1 MSHSSLPP
9 ILCGPILRAVDED
22 SVVVWLV
29 CKDDFPLTAE
39 LSVGI
44 KHQELESVRVGAHA
58 VVKRLQ
64 LTPEQPL
71 SHNQYVGY
79 DVLIGE
85 KRLSHTAPHL
95 LYSGQKSPGFVFKK
109 STDRILHGSCR
120 RPHHVAPDG
129 LVRVDTEL
137 EKSLGKPSERP
148 ALLMHSGDQVY
159 VDDVAGPMLTAIHKT
174 IELLGLYEEAI
185 DGANFNDSAELRS
198 LDANYYGRDHLLPD
212 TKMNEALSEKFF
224 GGVKKP
230 IFTSSNAKN
239 HLISFN
245 EVIGI
250 YLLTWSP
257 VLWRN
262 LSIEAPSSL
271 TPEQRETYQ
280 YEKSA
285 LSVFCDTLPKAAR
298 AMANIPNYMIF
309 DDHDI
314 TDDWNLS
321 ALWEATAYEHP
332 FSKRIVGNALAGY
345 LLCQGWGNT
354 KNSLNS
360 LVTQF
365 KHVSESGGHYN
376 TAELD
381 TFIDS
386 LLEFDNWQYEIC
398 RDPMVVVLDTR
409 TRRWRSERARS
420 KPSGLMDWE
429 ALSDFQQKILNQKSV
444 IVVSPAPMFGVKLI
458 ETVQEIFTF
467 LGKPLLVDAENWMAH
482 RGSAEV
488 MLNIFAHRGTPQNF
502 TILSGDVH
510 YSFAYDVRLKHQKSG
525 PRIWQITSS
534 GIKNQFPD
542 SLLEWLDR
550 LNRWLYAPYSPLNW
564 FTKRRRFR
572 VFPRLPSERDAGE
585 RLWNHSGI
593 GLVEF
598 DESGVPHLIKQL
610 NADQGECLFEATLK
624 TRKQKNETAPS

>member
-9 ILCGPILRAVDED
+9 IICGPILRAVDED

-29 CKDDFPLTAE
+29 CRDDFPLTAE
-39 LSVGI
+39 LSVGL
-44 KHQELESVRVGAHA
+44 KHQEIESVRVGTHA
-58 VVKRLQ
+58 VIKRLQ
-64 LTPEQPL
+64 LTPKQRLTHDQYIEYDIVIDEKGL
-71 SHNQYVGY
+71 S
-79 DVLIGE
+79 E
-85 KRLSHTAPHL
+85 TASHL
-95 LYSGQKSPGFVFKK
+95 LYPTQNRPGFVFKK
-109 STDRILHGSCR
+109 SIDRVFHGSCR
-120 RPHHVAPDG
+120 RPHHTAPDG
-129 LVRVDTEL
+129 LVRVDAEL
-137 EKSLGKPSERP
+137 EESLNKPSERP

-159 VDDVAGPMLTAIHKT
+159 VDDVAGPMLSAIHNT

-185 DGANFNDSAELRS
+185 SGTNFNDSAELRS
-198 LDANYYGRDHLLPD
+198 LDANYYGRDQLLPD
-212 TKMNEALSEKFF
+212 TKMNEALTEKFF

-239 HLISFN
+239 HLISFS
-245 EVIGI
+245 EYIGI

-257 VLWRN
+257 VLWQR
-262 LSIEAPSSL
+262 LATEAPPSL
-271 TPEQRETYQ
+271 TPEQLATYEQ
-280 YEKSA
+280 EQSA
-285 LSVFCDTLPKAAR
+285 LTKYCDTLPKAAR
-298 AMANIPNYMIF
+298 AMANVPNYMIF

-321 ALWEATAYEHP
+321 ALWEITAYEHP
-332 FSKRIVGNALAGY
+332 FSRRIVGNALAGY

-354 KNSLNS
+354 KDSLNA
-360 LVTQF
+360 LVSQF
-365 KHVSESGGHYN
+365 KAVSESNGHYN
-376 TAELD
+376 TTDLD
-381 TFIDS
+381 ALIDS
-386 LLEFDNWQYEIC
+386 LLSFDGWQYEIY
-398 RDPMVVVLDTR
+398 REPMVVVLDTR
-409 TRRWRSERARS
+409 TRRWRSEQARS

-458 ETVQEIFTF
+458 ETIQEIFTF

-482 RGSAEV
+482 PGSAEV

-510 YSFAYDVRLKHQKSG
+510 YSFAYDVRLKHQKPG

-564 FTKRRRFR
+564 FTKRKRFR

-598 DESGVPHLIKQL
+598 GETGVPETIKQL

-624 TRKQKNETAPS
+624 TRKQKNETASS